1 MIITKL
7 ERIENGKGKIK
18 VYIEGEYCFILYQK
32 DLNNFRIEENTDITE
47 TQYED
52 IYINTVLRRAKQKA
66 LAILKYMDRTEQ
78 ELITKLKQYGCTET
92 LINDVLEYINKYHY
106 IDDYRYA
113 ANYIRF
119 RKNSKSKRQISMEL
133 SQKGIAKE
141 DIEQAFADEYDE
153 EDTAIKTAI
162 AKKCRNLD
170 ILTYEEKQKIAASLY
185 RKGFKMD
192 LIQKYLKHNL

>member
-18 VYIEGEYCFILYQK
+18 VYIEDEYHFILYQK
-32 DLNNFRIEENTDITE
+32 DLNNFRLEENSSITE
-47 TQYED
+47 IQYQD
-52 IYINTVLRRAKQKA
+52 IYNNTVLRRAKQKA

-78 ELITKLKQYGCTET
+78 ELIMKLKQYGCTEILT
-92 LINDVLEYINKYHY
+92 QDVLEYINKYHY

-119 RKNSKSKRQISMEL
+119 RKNSKSKRQLSMEL

-153 EDTAIKTAI
+153 EDGAIKKAI
-162 AKKCRNLD
+162 AKKCRD
-170 ILTYEEKQKIAASLY
+170 ISILTYEEKQKLAASLY

-192 LIQKYLKHNL
+192 IIQKYLKDNL